1 MAEKIPVAQELL
13 DKVNMDEASFLNYLN
28 KLSKNTLLETLDIQ
42 YVSISP
48 DCLVMSM
55 PVTSKNHQPM
65 GLLHGGASVVLAET
79 AASMATLLNLDFA
92 TQACVGMEI
101 NANHIRS
108 KKEGVLIAT
117 ATPLHR
123 GRTTMV
129 WDIKLTDENEK
140 LICVSR
146 CTMAVIKR
154 HD

>member
-1 MAEKIPVAQELL
+1 MVEKVPVSPELL
-13 DKVNMDEASFLNYLN
+13 EKVNMDEEAFLSYLN
-28 KLSKNTLLETLDIQ
+28 KLSENTLLETLDIN

-55 PVTSKNHQPM
+55 PVTPKNHQPM

-79 AASMATLLNLDFA
+79 AASMATLLNLDIS

-108 KKEGVLIAT
+108 KKEGLLIAT

-129 WDIKLTDENEK
+129 WDIKLTDEKEK

-154 HD
+154 PQ